1 MSFGNNDIAST
12 IDRMINV
19 TTNNNLN
26 NLATTASSSSA
37 SASLFHHH
45 HHHQAPFLPSKSFQ
59 GPIGGY
65 YFGTSDQGT
74 GYYIDNQQSKGLKRV
89 RNEEESTINGS
100 AHQRRKV
107 RFGQDEIQTFDYEGH
122 NNDNDNQKTTIS
134 NKLTPQQFL
143 LEQAEQTQ
151 KSKSTKTL
159 DLSRTKSTS
168 TSIIK
173 SSILNLEK
181 AISKNQLLRV
191 KYATDPTKF
200 MNSELNL
207 YEEIELWNDLATSI
221 EYYSFFVSM
230 GGVDCLKS
238 LLIHDNVD
246 IVLCIVK
253 LFNELLDPDLLVSG
267 DVGGVEG
274 GGGGEDLNVIGEQL
288 CTLLVAFLGWGDSK
302 DDDDDDRQKGTQK
315 KNENNGLD
323 MVIANLARLSDSEEE
338 ELKGI
343 DDIIT
348 LVENIL
354 DLDQYGVLKLAPPE
368 AIMYTTSSSSSSSSS
383 SSTGDND
390 DSKRKTIVAHLTRN
404 TTFTSYLLMK
414 LSDKK
419 LQGWTT
425 TMKLHASE
433 VLASIIQHEDS
444 RITLSNISNMTPYQ
458 SMFDE
463 EDKETKPNNQNKKQ
477 VRSFDGMECLLQ
489 AMAVY
494 RKKDPTNDEE
504 CEYLEN
510 ICNAIA
516 ASLLNEE
523 NVNVFLETEGV
534 ELMLR
539 CINERVHT
547 GFCAMKILFFCVSGS
562 SEPYKRA
569 AETFVDAGGLK
580 SLFPIFMNKKSS
592 MPKPA
597 RCSDAGN
604 LNLIRKYSQLQK
616 ENRRKG
622 GDEQHKK
629 PTKRMKQV
637 LAANRE
643 WYQTLES
650 HSIQILY
657 GLTRHL
663 DENSPHDAKSRLA
676 SKFVEN
682 DCEKCDRLV
691 ELALKYDI
699 KMRQAEYEYFKS
711 DEAEEAEESG
721 IDIDFLAMNA
731 KLKGGGDLFHR
742 LAALIGFAATESK
755 RSHKHILEQ
764 LRIQNSGI
772 ATIKSGMNDFAS
784 IITDEGS
791 QKNQLLRYL
800 SAI

>member
-1 MSFGNNDIAST
+1 MSFHSSDIAST
-12 IDRMINV
+12 IDRMINA
-19 TTNNNLN
+19 TTNNNP
-26 NLATTASSSSA
+26 NLATA
-37 SASLFHHH
+37 SAFNQS
-45 HHHQAPFLPSKSFQ
+45 PFLPSKSWK
-59 GPIGGY
+59 GPMGGY

-74 GYYIDNQQSKGLKRV
+74 GYYKDSYYNHQQSKGLKRA
-89 RNEEESTINGS
+89 RDEEESTIGNGS
-100 AHQRRKV
+100 VNQRRKV
-107 RFGQDEIQTFDYEGH
+107 RFGQDEIQTFQKDYDNDDYED
-122 NNDNDNQKTTIS
+122 NNNNQTTIS
-134 NKLTPQQFL
+134 KLTPQQL
-143 LEQAEQTQ
+143 LEQAEQEQ

-159 DLSRTKSTS
+159 DLSRGSS
-168 TSIIK
+168 SIK

-181 AISKNQLLRV
+181 AISKNQLQRV
-191 KYATDPTKF
+191 KYPDDPSKF
-200 MNSELNL
+200 MNSEVNL
-207 YEEIELWNDLATSI
+207 YEEIELWNDLAASV
-221 EYYSFFVSM
+221 EYYSLFVEM
-230 GGVDCLKS
+230 GAVDSLKS
-238 LLIHDNVD
+238 LFIHENVD
-246 IVLCIVK
+246 IVLCVVK
-253 LFNELLDPDLLVSG
+253 LFNELLDPDLLVS
-267 DVGGVEG
+267 D
-274 GGGGEDLNVIGEQL
+274 GGGEDLNVIGEQL
-288 CTLLVAFLGWGDSK
+288 CTLLVAFLGWGVSSTSMSTGVDSK
-302 DDDDDDRQKGTQK
+302 DNDDGQKDIQK
-315 KNENNGLD
+315 KSDNNGLD

-343 DDIIT
+343 DDIMT

-354 DLDQYGVLKLAPPE
+354 DLDQYGVLKLAPD
-368 AIMYTTSSSSSSSSS
+368 AIMYTSS
-383 SSTGDND
+383 SSTGGND
-390 DSKRKTIVAHLTRN
+390 DSKRKTVVEHLTRN
-404 TTFTSYLLMK
+404 TTFTSYVLMK

-425 TMKLHASE
+425 TMTLHASE

-444 RITLSNISNMTPYQ
+444 RITLSNISSMTPYQ

-463 EDKETKPNNQNKKQ
+463 DKETKPNQNKKL

-516 ASLLNEE
+516 ASLLNDE
-523 NVNVFLETEGV
+523 NVNAFLETEGV

-547 GFCAMKILFFCVSGS
+547 GSCAMKILFFCVSGS

-580 SLFPIFMNKKSS
+580 SVFPIFMGKKSS

-597 RCSDAGN
+597 ICSDAGN

-616 ENRRKG
+616 DNRRKG
-622 GDEQHKK
+622 DNEQQKK

-657 GLTRHL
+657 GLTRYL

-772 ATIKSGMNDFAS
+772 TTIKSGMNEFAS

-791 QKNQLLRYL
+791 QKKQLMRYL